1 MRRNMIKEYDIP
13 AIREARHII
22 EVSIRD
28 HICIPDLAEKCGLNE
43 FKLKQGFR
51 ELYNTSP
58 YKYLVHLRLQL
69 ARTLL
74 EDTDLTIN
82 QIADRIGFESYN
94 GFSTAFKKAY
104 KLSPTIYRNFS
115 HPTSTKRKNP
125 V

>member
-1 MRRNMIKEYDIP
+1 MIKEYDIP
-13 AIREARHII
+13 AILEARHII
-22 EVSIRD
+22 EVNLKE
-28 HICIPDLAEKCGLNE
+28 HICIPKLAEKCGLNE
-43 FKLKQGFR
+43 FKLKLGFR

-58 YKYLVHLRLQL
+58 YKYLVHLRLQH
-69 ARTLL
+69 AKALL

-104 KLSPTIYRNFS
+104 KLSPTFYRN
-115 HPTSTKRKNP
+115 STHTNLSRRKNP